1 MNILFMTNTYLPH
14 VGGVSR
20 SISSFAEEF
29 RRLGHGVLTVAPE
42 FEPAVEGE
50 VGVLRVP
57 ALKHFNGS
65 DFSVPVPT
73 PGLVASA
80 VDQFQPDI
88 VHAHHPFLMGG
99 TALRISQSRGL
110 PLVFTHHTLY
120 DQFTHYIS
128 GDPDGET
135 PVLDQFVVSLVT
147 GYANLCDVVIAPS
160 DSVAELLRGRGVESP
175 IEVIPTG
182 IDTARFARGNGEGF
196 RRQHNIPA
204 DAFIVG
210 HVGRLAPEK
219 NLDFLAQAAAA
230 FLALRPPAWLVVVG
244 SGPREES
251 IRSAL
256 QSAGVADRLLMT
268 GTCAGQQLI
277 DAYHAMDVFAFASQS
292 ETQGMVLAEAMAA
305 GLPVVA
311 LDGPGVRDVVQESVN
326 GRLLQ
331 EQDASAFADA
341 LAWIMDR
348 PKAARSELR
357 SKALSTAEELSL
369 PRMAQRELDLY
380 QRVIDHVRSTR
391 PRGETAWSRTTGRL
405 QAEWNLLSNVTQA
418 AAAALEGAP
427 ADKPQN
433 D

>member
-20 SISSFAEEF
+20 SISSFADEF
-29 RRLGHGVLTVAPE
+29 RRLGHSVLTIAPE
-42 FEPAVEGE
+42 FEPPVEGE

-57 ALKHFNGS
+57 ALKHFNGT

-80 VDQFQPDI
+80 VDKFQPDI

-99 TALRISQSRGL
+99 TALRIAQSRGL
-110 PLVFTHHTLY
+110 PLVFTHHTMY
-120 DQFTHYIS
+120 DQFAHYVS
-128 GDPDGET
+128 GDPDSES
-135 PVLDQFVVSLVT
+135 PALSQFVVSLAV
-147 GYANLCDVVIAPS
+147 GYANMCDAVIAPS
-160 DSVAELLRGRGVESP
+160 DSVAELLRGRGVEVP

-182 IDTARFARGNGEGF
+182 IDTGSFAQGDGTGF
-196 RRQHNIPA
+196 RSEHDIPL
-204 DAFIVG
+204 DAFVVG

-219 NLDFLAQAAAA
+219 NLDFLAQATAA
-230 FLALRPPAWLVVVG
+230 FLAQRPRVWFVVVG

-251 IRSAL
+251 IRTVHEA
-256 QSAGVADRLLMT
+256 AGVADRLVLT

-277 DAYHAMDVFAFASQS
+277 DAYHAMDVFAFASKS
-292 ETQGMVLAEAMAA
+292 DTQGMVLAEAMAA

-311 LDGPGVRDVVQESVN
+311 LDGPGVRDVVEDSVN
-326 GRLLQ
+326 GLLLM
-331 EQDASAFADA
+331 EEDAAAFADA

-348 PKAARSELR
+348 PEKSRSELR
-357 SKALSTAEELSL
+357 RAARGTAETLSL

-380 QRVIDHVRSTR
+380 QRIIDQVRRTR
-391 PRGETAWSRTTGRL
+391 PREDTAWSRTAGRL

-418 AAAALEGAP
+418 AAAALDAEP
-427 ADKPQN
+427 PEKPPL